1 MQMPNSP
8 QAQGNDQSE
17 APVSVLG
24 KIDEGLSAVA
34 EGFSMRP
41 ELKALAPRMQKLHQ
55 EYQMLINEASKLMQG
70 GSADQLQRSQM
81 QGGSMASP
89 MPVRDMTRGMP
100 ASPAGPF

>member
-1 MQMPNSP
+1 MQMPNSS
-8 QAQGNDQSE
+8 QAQSADQSE

-24 KIDEGLSAVA
+24 KIDEGLGAVA

-55 EYQMLINEASKLMQG
+55 EYQALVNEASRLLQG
-70 GSADQLQRSQM
+70 GSAEQMQRPQM
-81 QGGSMASP
+81 QGGGMPSP
-89 MPVRDMTRGMP
+89 MPMRDMTRGMP